1 LGYALSGFPSF
12 LLFLSLSR
20 CASRPVGL
28 SPLRFALVEFCVQ
41 KKNRNYFLL
50 SDIDTRSLPMSAPAS
65 STSAPASSASSA
77 SGGSAAVLPS
87 PTILLQ
93 ATKLAMEQDRAI
105 LLDYYEQ
112 TANGTAFLGEDPE
125 TKERIL
131 VKSKEEFTSL
141 IKKLYK
147 VGDDFIILTE
157 NSIYIVSGKIQK
169 RKVNL
174 AALQEAYDAL

>member
-1 LGYALSGFPSF
+1 
-12 LLFLSLSR
+12 
-20 CASRPVGL
+20 
-28 SPLRFALVEFCVQ
+28 
-41 KKNRNYFLL
+41 
-50 SDIDTRSLPMSAPAS
+50 MSAPAS
-65 STSAPASSASSA
+65 SSATASSATASSA
-77 SGGSAAVLPS
+77 TASPSPSPLPS
-87 PTILLQ
+87 ATLLLQ
-93 ATKLAMEQDRAI
+93 AAKLAMEQDRAI

-112 TANGTAFLGEDPE
+112 TANGTAFLGEDAE

-157 NSIYIVSGKIQK
+157 NSLYIVSGKIQK
-169 RKVNL
+169 RRVNL

>member
-1 LGYALSGFPSF
+1 
-12 LLFLSLSR
+12 
-20 CASRPVGL
+20 
-28 SPLRFALVEFCVQ
+28 
-41 KKNRNYFLL
+41 
-50 SDIDTRSLPMSAPAS
+50 MSAPTSQSA
-65 STSAPASSASSA
+65 TSAPSTVATPATLIPSVAILQQ
-77 SGGSAAVLPS
+77 AA
-87 PTILLQ
+87 
-93 ATKLAMEQDRAI
+93 KLAIEQDRAI

-112 TANGTAFLGEDPE
+112 TANGTAFLGEDPD

-157 NSIYIVSGKIQK
+157 NSIYLVSGKIQK

-174 AALQEAYDAL
+174 ASLQEAYDAL

>member
-1 LGYALSGFPSF
+1 
-12 LLFLSLSR
+12 
-20 CASRPVGL
+20 
-28 SPLRFALVEFCVQ
+28 
-41 KKNRNYFLL
+41 
-50 SDIDTRSLPMSAPAS
+50 MSAPAS
-65 STSAPASSASSA
+65 NSTSSVTAPATATA
-77 SGGSAAVLPS
+77 TLIPS
-87 PTILLQ
+87 ILLLQQ
-93 ATKLAMEQDRAI
+93 AAKLAIEQDRAI

-157 NSIYIVSGKIQK
+157 NSIYLVSGKIQK

-174 AALQEAYDAL
+174 ASLQEAYDSL